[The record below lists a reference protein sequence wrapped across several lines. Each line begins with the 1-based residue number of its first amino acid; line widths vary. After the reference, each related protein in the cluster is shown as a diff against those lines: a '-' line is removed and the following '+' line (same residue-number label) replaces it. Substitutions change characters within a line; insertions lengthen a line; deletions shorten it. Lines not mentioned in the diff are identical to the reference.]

1 MPIKIILADDHSI
14 VREGLKSVLKMT
26 APDIV
31 VVGEASDG
39 NQALELARK
48 TPADIYVLDI
58 TMPSLNGLET
68 MARLLRKNKKAKV
81 IILSMH
87 DDRPTIEKA
96 LRVGARGYLIK
107 ESAAENIVRALRE
120 VHGGRYYLSP
130 LRARHRDRGY
140 T

>member
-68 MARLLRKNKKAKV
+68 MARLLAGTKRRK
-81 IILSMH
+81 
-87 DDRPTIEKA
+87 
-96 LRVGARGYLIK
+96 
-107 ESAAENIVRALRE
+107 
-120 VHGGRYYLSP
+120 
-130 LRARHRDRGY
+130 
-140 T
+140 